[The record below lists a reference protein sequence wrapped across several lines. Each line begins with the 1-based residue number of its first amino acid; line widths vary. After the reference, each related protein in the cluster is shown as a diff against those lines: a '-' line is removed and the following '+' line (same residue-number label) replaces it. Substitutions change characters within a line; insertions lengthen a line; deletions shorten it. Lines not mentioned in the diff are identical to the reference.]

1 MWYVVLIFTFLLL
14 TFAIL
19 ALSVKI
25 LFKRGGKFPSGH
37 IGHSKAMRDRGITC
51 SVSTD
56 ARDRNKKNLNDIL
69 KEVEK
74 NKL

>member
-1 MWYVVLIFTFLLL
+1 MLTTVLIFTILIL

-25 LFKRGGKFPSGH
+25 LLKRGGKFSSGH

-56 ARDRNKKNLNDIL
+56 ARDRNKKNLSDIL
-69 KEVEK
+69 KEQER
-74 NKL
+74 NKQ